1 MELKSFEHVLII
13 AEDVEATKE
22 FYVDIVGLVVGK
34 RPDFS
39 FPGYWLY
46 LGDTPCVHLASRE
59 RAGRR
64 VGGRRTEDEG
74 GTGAIDHVAFNA
86 TGIGAAR
93 DRFDAAGVDYEHRL
107 VPGAPLQQLF
117 LTDPN
122 GVKIEI
128 NFPV

>member
-13 AEDVEATKE
+13 ARDLEETKD
-22 FYVDIVGLVVGK
+22 FYVDIVGLSVGK

-46 LGDTPCVHLASRE
+46 LGDTPCVHLAGSDRGSGD
-59 RAGRR
+59 AGT
-64 VGGRRTEDEG
+64 GR
-74 GTGAIDHVAFNA
+74 GAIDHVAFNA
-86 TGIGAAR
+86 E
-93 DRFDAAGVDYEHRL
+93 DFDAARAGLDAAGIDYEHRL

-117 LTDPN
+117 ITDPN
-122 GVKIEI
+122 GVKVEI

>member
-13 AEDVEATKE
+13 AQDLEATKE
-22 FYVDIVGLVVGK
+22 FYVDLIGLAVGK
-34 RPDFS
+34 RPDFG

-46 LGDTPCVHLASRE
+46 LGDTPCVHLAGRE
-59 RAGRR
+59 RPGRR
-64 VGGRRTEDEG
+64 VGGRRSDDESN
-74 GTGAIDHVAFNA
+74 TGAIDHVAFNA
-86 TGIGAAR
+86 DGINAAR
-93 DRFDAAGVDYEHRL
+93 DRFDKAGIDYEHRL

-117 LTDPN
+117 LIDPN